1 MGELPPDAVFEMT
14 QRGAIE
20 DVVAASV
27 NMTVGVARERASI
40 IVVTGESNQGYIEK
54 LGLTSAPDF
63 STAMGLAE
71 KKSGGI
77 ESIGIITHGGDFAP
91 KF

>member
-1 MGELPPDAVFEMT
+1 MPPDAVFEMT

-54 LGLTSAPDF
+54 LSDRCPDF